1 MGKIEIPTKRSKSE
15 NGTCLSVP
23 KVYVSRGEVTFSLAI
38 FMNGLIHK
46 YSRTKLDFTSAA
58 IVTVA
63 AMCNDSLIPRSD
75 PPVLGAKILI
85 SWASILF
92 IYTTLISKNK

>member
-1 MGKIEIPTKRSKSE
+1 MPTGKQFILFDTPKRSKSE

-38 FMNGLIHK
+38 FMNDLIHK
-46 YSRTKLDFTSAA
+46 YSRTEFDFTSAT

-75 PPVLGAKILI
+75 PPVK
-85 SWASILF
+85 F
-92 IYTTLISKNK
+92 